1 MPTFGYSLFKLMIF
15 LSLLFLIFW
24 LFDEKKKYFFKK
36 KNQYTPPDIN
46 ILHYAGNN
54 VNSELDPEDDYAKL
68 LKKIE
73 SEYCDFNK
81 SLDNYY
87 TLEELNRDVDPYED
101 VIDPLDP
108 ANEDFFKGKSI
119 SEIYDSQVNL
129 YKNRT
134 HQLYG
139 FDNQYMDMANDNN
152 KFVYKSANFG
162 NEF

>member
-1 MPTFGYSLFKLMIF
+1 MSAFGYSIFKLLIF
-15 LSLLFLIFW
+15 FSLLFLVFW
-24 LFDEKKKYFFKK
+24 LFDEKKNFLLKQKK
-36 KNQYTPPDIN
+36 QYIPDIN
-46 ILHYAGNN
+46 VLHYAGNN
-54 VNSELDPEDDYAKL
+54 VNSQLDPENDYVKL

-81 SLDNYY
+81 SFDNYC

-134 HQLYG
+134 QQLYG
-139 FDNQYMDMANDNN
+139 FDNQYMDLANDNN
-152 KFVYKSANFG
+152 RFVYKSANFG